1 MATMKKL
8 WVLAVLVATV
18 GGAVM
23 VARGQSTQRP
33 GEPTQAQVFV
43 QNRSAND
50 AIPVVVQSIAGVSY
64 VRLAGIEPNVVVP
77 TKGVPQGWEYRTVQ
91 LQANA
96 NGGALAGVGNEG
108 WEAVG
113 ILQSNP
119 SGATILF
126 KRPR

>member
-1 MATMKKL
+1 MRRTLTMAI
-8 WVLAVLVATV
+8 LVAV
-18 GGAVM
+18 GGAAALA
-23 VARGQSTQRP
+23 ARGQATQRP

-43 QNRSAND
+43 QNRSASD
-50 AIPVVVQSIAGVSY
+50 AIPVVVHSIAGVSY
-64 VRLAGIEPNVVVP
+64 VRVAGIESNVVVP
-77 TKGVPQGWEYRTVQ
+77 TKAAPQGWEYRMVP

-119 SGATILF
+119 TGATILF